1 MRRLLLLTTLALT
14 LLTAACGSADSAS
27 STSTSAAEAPT
38 TTEAVTTTTSATTTS
53 DAPDTSTS
61 VAEPT
66 DIPTTP
72 IDPGADADADAIA
85 DVYAVV
91 FDSSVGYEDK
101 APLIADP
108 TGLEATVDAYGS
120 AGEAVGGITLAATA
134 AGVDGDEASVV
145 YDLYF
150 GENPFQTDQLGS
162 AVRTDGTWQVS
173 RAFFCSIMELAR
185 VACP

>member
-1 MRRLLLLTTLALT
+1 MRRRLLLTALALT
-14 LLTAACGSADSAS
+14 LVVASCGSDDLAG
-27 STSTSAAEAPT
+27 STSTTVANAP
-38 TTEAVTTTTSATTTS
+38 TTTSATTTS
-53 DAPDTSTS
+53 DASDTSTS
-61 VAEPT
+61 VAEST
-66 DIPTTP
+66 DVPAEP
-72 IDPGADADADAIA
+72 IDPGADPDADAIA

-108 TGLEATVDAYGS
+108 SGLEATVEAYGA

-134 AGVDGDEASVV
+134 VGVDGDDASVV

-150 GENPFQTDQLGS
+150 GENPFQTEQLGS
-162 AVRTDGTWQVS
+162 AVRNDGTWKVS